1 MKKKIDWFRV
11 AESAL
16 KIFGFG
22 LAMFLIYIGF
32 RFILNIW
39 FGI

>member
-1 MKKKIDWFRV
+1 MKKKI
-11 AESAL
+11 L
-16 KIFGFG
+16 KWLEIAFKGTAFAFGFY
-22 LAMFLIYIGF
+22 LIYIGF